1 MALLALVMHEDSK
14 GTYIII
20 WSAATRL
27 DSALK
32 LTRPDPP
39 IVRRGNRASR
49 NLFHLP
55 IAGPEAALVIRSTAA
70 KEIML
75 TDRGTEHEESQ
86 CAYDVVLMW
95 MTVLVVRELQPSQ
108 QSEQMECCVDT
119 H

>member
-1 MALLALVMHEDSK
+1 
-14 GTYIII
+14 
-20 WSAATRL
+20 
-27 DSALK
+27 
-32 LTRPDPP
+32 
-39 IVRRGNRASR
+39 
-49 NLFHLP
+49 
-55 IAGPEAALVIRSTAA
+55 
-70 KEIML
+70 ML